1 MSGQQRRR
9 RGWITSLRVQLI
21 VFLTVALLPL
31 GSIAVF
37 QTARITQEA
46 QRLADRDLLVRTRQA
61 ASAQEAVLQRAIGAA
76 QALGRAAAG
85 LTGDRAACD
94 RLLAAFVQSQPE
106 FGTAG
111 FVTRDG
117 ATACHSG
124 GAAQAVAGRPD
135 WTRFLANPV
144 PTVTAPRPA
153 PGAGRS
159 GFVVFTPVRDAAT
172 GALAGAQSVS
182 IPRHLDGLL
191 LDTAFENV
199 ELAMITATGEIVA
212 RSADLDAAAGPGG
225 LDLVPGSAEIP
236 RGGRVLDDA
245 GPAGPAPAPS
255 AILPL
260 VPGQLYLV
268 GLWTGA
274 DPRPTV
280 SLFGWAVPLLPL
292 AMWLASLLVA
302 YISVNTLVLRH
313 LSRLGRRMQRY
324 RAGDHRSDVT
334 LGAGAPDEIREIADS
349 YNDMML
355 RIAADQATLEDSLRE
370 KDLLLRELHHRVKNN
385 LQLIASIVNMHMR
398 EVGDAG
404 ARRVLRGV
412 QDRVMNLSSIH
423 RALYTGSALNEVR
436 ADHLLGEI
444 VSRLSDLGLPTE
456 SPVEVA
462 SDLAPVTLDPD
473 QAVPLS
479 LLTAEAVTNAAKY
492 VGTPADGTPRISL
505 SLTEEG
511 GGAILFRAVNT
522 RGADTGAPG
531 AATEGTGM
539 GARLIRAFASQL
551 GGRAEIE
558 TDADSYALSVRFTRR
573 QPG

>member
-1 MSGQQRRR
+1 MSRQQGRR

-76 QALGRAAAG
+76 QALGRAASRLA
-85 LTGDRAACD
+85 GDRAACSG
-94 RLLAAFVQSQPE
+94 LLSDFVAARPE
-106 FGTAG
+106 FGSMAFLTP
-111 FVTRDG
+111 DG
-117 ATACHSG
+117 ATACHSNG
-124 GAAQAVAGRPD
+124 DARDVVGRPD
-135 WTRFLANPV
+135 WARFIANPV
-144 PTVTAPRPA
+144 TTVTAPRTPS
-153 PGAGRS
+153 GADRS
-159 GFVVFTPVRDAAT
+159 GFVVFTPVFDARS
-172 GALAGAQSVS
+172 GALLGGQSVS

-191 LDTAFENV
+191 LDAAFENV
-199 ELAMITATGEIVA
+199 ELAMVTAGGEVVA
-212 RSADLDAAAGPGG
+212 GSAGFDAVAGPGG
-225 LDLVPGSAEIP
+225 LDLTPGAAEIP
-236 RGGRVLDDA
+236 RRGLVMERA
-245 GPAGPAPAPS
+245 GAADPAAPPT

-260 VPGQLYLV
+260 VAGQLYLV
-268 GLWTGA
+268 GLWTGQ
-274 DPRPTV
+274 DPRPAV

-292 AMWLASLLVA
+292 AMWLASLVVA

-313 LSRLGRRMQRY
+313 LSRLGRRMRRY
-324 RAGDHRSDVT
+324 RAGDHRTHVT
-334 LGAGAPDEIREIADS
+334 LRADAPDEIREIADS
-349 YNDMML
+349 YNDMMM

-398 EVGDAG
+398 EVTDEG
-404 ARRVLRGV
+404 ARQVLRGV

-423 RALYTGSALNEVR
+423 RALYTDSALNEVR
-436 ADHLLGEI
+436 ADHILGEI

-456 SPVEVA
+456 SAVEVD
-462 SDLAPVTLDPD
+462 SDLAPIMLDPD

-492 VGTPADGTPRISL
+492 VGTPPVGPPRISL

-511 GGAILFRAVNT
+511 EGEILFRAVNT
-522 RGADTGAPG
+522 CGGETGPPG
-531 AATEGTGM
+531 AATGGTGM

-551 GGRAEIE
+551 GGHAEFE
-558 TDADSYALSVRFTRR
+558 MDAHSYALSVRFTRR